1 LKTTV
6 IALYPEPLAVW
17 EQKELLRFPILWVE
31 RKRAMKRKLLLFA
44 SVLILML
51 AVKYAAGQA
60 DPGQIGWGD
69 GASLNGSISDDLE
82 GFMLLAPLAGA
93 GCGLIRI
100 LARRSARPLLEPL
113 RLN

>member
-1 LKTTV
+1 
-6 IALYPEPLAVW
+6 
-17 EQKELLRFPILWVE
+17 
-31 RKRAMKRKLLLFA
+31 MKRKLLLFA
-44 SVLILML
+44 GVLILML
-51 AVKYAAGQA
+51 AVKYAAAQDDGQV
-60 DPGQIGWGD
+60 GWDISEDSYLSG
-69 GASLNGSISDDLE
+69 LVSDDLE